1 MVNILLIYG
10 YIYGYIYS
18 TIFGLNSTIFMT
30 TSQEIILFKPHYLL
44 LVGGFNPSEKYEFV
58 SWDCS
63 SQYMETQ
70 KNVPNHQPVYMYIYT
85 YIPYGYLR

>member
-1 MVNILLIYG
+1 
-10 YIYGYIYS
+10 
-18 TIFGLNSTIFMT
+18 MT

-70 KNVPNHQPVYMYIYT
+70 KNVPNHQPVYMYIYI
-85 YIPYGYLR
+85 YIHTLWLFKIAMENDPFIDAFL